1 MKKHIF
7 IIGDIEIGK
16 KDIMDEFSDDKALI
30 EFIEEIQT
38 KTRDENL
45 ILVLNGDFFDFLK
58 MDFRGVYP
66 KHITEEVSLWKL
78 ERIMEAHPAVLG
90 SLKQFVQNLNHQ
102 LYFIIGNHDADLA
115 WPLVQKKIHA
125 YLGKN
130 ALITF
135 SYAYDEG
142 DFHIEHGQLLDA
154 FFSID
159 SKKPFFCIKGK
170 QVLNTPVGF
179 RIFHKYLISLKRK
192 FYKEEQFFPQEAVFK
207 HFPKYE
213 KEISKLKWLVAG
225 KIFLLDPIL
234 HLNDPTY
241 RVPYLSI
248 AKHLWR
254 HGKGTNHDDRLL
266 DLAKLAKEQPMKKLH
281 VLSHAHVFKDLQRYG
296 QRFMILDSW
305 SNEYDFLSETKQ
317 KKPRTFAEIVT
328 NNGRVVSAEM
338 KTFTMAGERHHQ
350 GIQESQKE
358 SSVSLVT

>member
-1 MKKHIF
+1 MKKHFF

-58 MDFRGVYP
+58 MDFKGIYP
-66 KHITEEVSLWKL
+66 EHITEEVSLWKL

-102 LYFIIGNHDADLA
+102 LYFILGNHDADLA
-115 WPLVQKKIHA
+115 WPLVQKKICA

-130 ALITF
+130 ANITF
-135 SYAYDEG
+135 SFAYDEG
-142 DFHIEHGQLLDA
+142 DIHIEHGQLLDA
-154 FFSID
+154 FCRID
-159 SKKPFFCIKGK
+159 SKKPILRIKGK
-170 QVLNTPVGF
+170 QVLNTPIAY
-179 RIFHKYLISLKRK
+179 RIFFKYLIPLKLK
-192 FYKEEQFFPQEAVFK
+192 FHKEEQFFPQEAVFK

-213 KEISKLKWLVAG
+213 KKIRKIAWLVAG
-225 KIFLLDPIL
+225 RIFLLDPIL
-234 HLNDPTY
+234 HWNDPTY

-254 HGKGTNHDDRLL
+254 HGNTSDHDDRFL
-266 DLAKLAKEQPMKKLH
+266 DMASLAKEFPEKKLH

-296 QRFMILDSW
+296 QRFMVLDSW
-305 SNEYDFLSETKQ
+305 SDEYYFFSGTIQ
-317 KKPRTFAEIVT
+317 KKSRTFAEIVMD
-328 NNGRVVSAEM
+328 NGHVISAEM
-338 KTFTMAGERHHQ
+338 KIFMTANERHHQ
-350 GIQESQKE
+350 TIQKSQKE
-358 SSVSLVT
+358 TSVSLVA